1 MPFPS
6 RQAAIAGV
14 YLTEQGK
21 IEGRSD
27 ISLQLEAFKGALAD
41 AGLGPGDV
49 DGIVTTSPPAFG
61 WSTHHFWA
69 EQLDQKPIGFMDIG
83 SGPGGLAKA
92 SAAIAAGMCDVV
104 VYIWGWAGHRI
115 GPKGSPVPTKS
126 PRIGEWE
133 SVMHG
138 ATFSTWYALWARRYM
153 HEFGATSEELAEVA
167 VTMRHHAT
175 LNPDAI
181 MGKRGPITVEDVL
194 ASRMIASPLHLLD
207 CALDNDGGYA
217 IVLVSADRAR
227 DLPKKPVWVLGG
239 AEASYIDNYIN
250 VQSPWFTEEGKAV
263 KRTADRAFAMA
274 GVSRDDIDVAGLYD
288 CYTITVVRNLE
299 EMGFCKLGEGADYI
313 KGGRLRLGGKM
324 PTNTHGGLLS
334 CSHNG
339 NPAGMHLIEVTKQL
353 RGECGERQVP
363 NAKIGVSLAQGAA
376 VHGEAAT
383 IVLAGD

>member
-41 AGLGPGDV
+41 AGLEPGDV
-49 DGIVTTSPPAFG
+49 DGIVTTSPPAVG

-115 GPKGSPVPTKS
+115 GPKGSPVPTKA

-175 LNPDAI
+175 LNPDSI

-217 IVLVSADRAR
+217 IVLVSADRAL

-288 CYTITVVRNLE
+288 CYTITVVRNWRRW
-299 EMGFCKLGEGADYI
+299 ASASWA
-313 KGGRLRLGGKM
+313 RA
-324 PTNTHGGLLS
+324 PTTS
-334 CSHNG
+334 R
-339 NPAGMHLIEVTKQL
+339 AGH
-353 RGECGERQVP
+353 C
-363 NAKIGVSLAQGAA
+363 ASAA
-376 VHGEAAT
+376 RCPRTPTAGCFRAAT
-383 IVLAGD
+383 TAIPPGCT